1 MHLSTISKACRSNSA
16 KDYALLMTTN
26 AELIREGATVLA
38 DAGVGSPEPDSATL
52 LAFVLGAERSD
63 ILPFTEVQPEVAR
76 KFNELIT
83 RRATREPLQHITGVA
98 HFRYLTLHV
107 GPGVFVP
114 RPETELLGDA
124 AISYLKNRG
133 ATQNIVVELC
143 AGSGALALAIATE
156 VPGTEVHAVE
166 LSPEA
171 HVWLTRNIAAHV
183 DHLKSAGSSVT
194 AYLGDA
200 GDTAILEFLNGRVD
214 AVVTNPP
221 YIPQDMIPRDPE
233 ARDHDPSLALFG
245 GHDGLD
251 VARRVARVASALLK
265 PGGFVGMEHADV
277 QGESVPA
284 MFAEEEAAWIE
295 LVDNKD
301 YNQLP
306 RFTTGIRAKG
316 GVQ

>member
-1 MHLSTISKACRSNSA
+1 MA
-16 KDYALLMTTN
+16 TN

-38 DAGVGSPEPDSATL
+38 AAGVGSPEVDSASL
-52 LAFVLGAERSD
+52 LAFVVGAERSD
-63 ILPFTEVQPEVAR
+63 ILPFTEVQSEVIL
-76 KFNELIT
+76 KFNELIA

-98 HFRYLTLHV
+98 HFRHITLHV

-114 RPETELLGDA
+114 RPETELLGEA
-124 AISYLKNRG
+124 AIGYLNNL
-133 ATQNIVVELC
+133 ATASKTVVELC

-156 VPGTEVHAVE
+156 VPGAEVHAVE
-166 LSPEA
+166 LSPDAYE
-171 HVWLTRNIAAHV
+171 WLTRNIAAHAEQ
-183 DHLKSAGSSVT
+183 LKAVGSSVT
-194 AYLGDA
+194 AYLDDA
-200 GDTAILEFLNGRVD
+200 GDASILEFLHGAVD

-245 GHDGLD
+245 GLDGLD
-251 VARRVARVASALLK
+251 VSRRVARVASLLLK

-277 QGESVPA
+277 QAESVPA
-284 MFAEEEAAWIE
+284 MFAEEEGVWID
-295 LVDNKD
+295 LIDNRD

-316 GVQ
+316 GV